1 MKVGANMR
9 VLLVDDDADILVVGT
24 ASLRKVGGFDVV
36 PAASGAEAVR
46 IAADVTVDVVLLDMM
61 MPGLD
66 GMGTLT
72 QLLALPSMRSVPIL
86 FMTAK
91 VQQSE
96 VDKYIRAGAAGVIHK
111 PFDPL
116 ELPGRVAAA
125 VRAQRGT

>member
-9 VLLVDDDADILVVGT
+9 VLLVDDDADILVVGA

-36 PAASGAEAVR
+36 LAASGAEAVR
-46 IAADVTVDVVLLDMM
+46 IAADVAVDVVLLDMM
-61 MPGLD
+61 MPDLD

-72 QLLALPSMRSVPIL
+72 QLLALPNMRKVPIL

-96 VDKYIRAGAAGVIHK
+96 VERYTRAGAAGVIHK

-116 ELPGRVAAA
+116 ELPGRVVAF
-125 VRAQRGT
+125 VRAHRGA